1 MPSPLDP
8 AAAAIALSL
17 KSLRTRAGL
26 DAERLTGTELSLDAL
41 LELDRVRQLVHE
53 GETPQRAIVL
63 AVQTAAGALEP
74 TQSIVAD
81 VSLRLRLS
89 ADAMPGTDLY
99 ADDLGHRRAALLENW
114 GAMHELRS
122 VSPVPAPP
130 TPRALRLDL
139 ETWAINAL
147 AEELTATTRGEFVAP
162 EPAPSGS
169 GEKRAPIGRASSR
182 LYRQMRAFGV
192 DIDKSLR
199 LKGRTAEEA
208 ARALSVAPA
217 EVTGWTVGRNL
228 PSDQQARDLDRYL
241 EADGELY
248 ERAAQLRSGTA
259 AYARAPLRRL
269 AAGQAPLLYHTF
281 QDIARALRG
290 CLVYG
295 PDGKPQGWPHELRR
309 GSGPATALATAYG
322 VKAMLVL
329 EEHLAPELIPIAE
342 HLRSMAS
349 PGGGFAARTQQAGRP
364 EVTAVVLDALHNV
377 EGVANLDDEIA
388 IMVENNIGAF
398 EKNRPYVLS
407 TVLESIVKLQPEGP
421 FTKAVAEDL
430 LAARKKYGQRLLWPE
445 KADEDLIAPAASP
458 VHTARAVRALAQVQ
472 AARPSAEIAEA
483 IEQAAEWLVDRP
495 DLAEVSENI
504 ERPLG
509 ETIEPLY
516 IRHFTAAWVVK
527 ALVSVGLPASH
538 PTVSTAVGR
547 IWRSYSD
554 SAALW
559 TWRNGDVPIWMTYDA
574 INAVGMAALATTI
587 PTGTSA
593 GSE

>member
-1 MPSPLDP
+1 MPAPLDP
-8 AAAAIALSL
+8 AAGAVALLL

-26 DAERLTGTELSLDAL
+26 DEERLTGTELPLDAL
-41 LELDRVRQLVHE
+41 LQLDRVRQLVQE

-63 AVQTAAGALEP
+63 AVRTAAGALDP
-74 TQSIVAD
+74 TLSIVAD

-89 ADAMPGTDLY
+89 ADAMPGSDLY
-99 ADDLGHRRAALLENW
+99 ANDLGHRRAALLENW
-114 GAMHELRS
+114 GTLHELRS

-130 TPRALRLDL
+130 TPRALRLDV
-139 ETWAINAL
+139 ETSAMNAL
-147 AEELTATTRGEFVAP
+147 AGELATATQSEPVPPGPTPPGPGERRGL
-162 EPAPSGS
+162 S
-169 GEKRAPIGRASSR
+169 GRASSR
-182 LYRQMRAFGV
+182 LSRQMRAFGV
-192 DIDKSLR
+192 DLGKLLR
-199 LKGRTAEEA
+199 LKGRTAEET

-217 EVTGWTVGRNL
+217 EVIGWAAGKGL
-228 PSDQQARDLDRYL
+228 PSDQQARELDRYL
-241 EADGELY
+241 EADGEFY

-269 AAGQAPLLYHTF
+269 AVGQAPLLYHTF
-281 QDIARALRG
+281 QDIAAALRG
-290 CLVYG
+290 CLIRD
-295 PDGKPQGWPHELRR
+295 PDGKPQGWPHELR
-309 GSGPATALATAYG
+309 GASGPATAMATAYG

-342 HLRSMAS
+342 HLRGMAS
-349 PGGGFAARTQQAGRP
+349 PGGGFATRTQQAGRP

-377 EGVANLDDEIA
+377 EGASSLDDEIA
-388 IMVENNIGAF
+388 AMVGSIGHF
-398 EKNRPYVLS
+398 EQNRPYILS

-421 FTKAVAEDL
+421 FTKAVAEHL

-445 KADEDLIAPAASP
+445 KADEGLITPAESP
-458 VHTARAVRALAQVQ
+458 VHTARAVRALALVQ

-509 ETIEPLY
+509 ESIEPLY

-538 PTVSTAVGR
+538 PTVSTALGR

-554 SAALW
+554 PAALW
-559 TWRNGDVPIWMTYDA
+559 TWRNGDVPIWMTFDA
-574 INAVGMAALATTI
+574 IDAVRMAALAITI
-587 PTGTSA
+587 PAGTTTA
-593 GSE
+593 G